1 MGNYTR
7 GLVLKG
13 NVEIGHQLCMIEL
26 IFFKMKLAAA
36 SIPSE
41 RLNNVKSQ
49 WKKMIVPCFV
59 IGTCFENS
67 EYNDTFGFLIYFL
80 KIWKNYYKYN
90 SENNFWWNFDK
101 IWRALN
107 SYFDQN

>member
-49 WKKMIVPCFV
+49 
-59 IGTCFENS
+59 
-67 EYNDTFGFLIYFL
+67 
-80 KIWKNYYKYN
+80 
-90 SENNFWWNFDK
+90 
-101 IWRALN
+101 
-107 SYFDQN
+107 